1 MLSHN
6 LKKYNDFKAC
16 LDEYFRGDMDK
27 EDVLHYLETVRRR
40 YDKEHTKVLE
50 NLERD
55 HVFYRDNKD
64 WIETLRDAFVNF
76 EEARDMIEEAIR
88 EDSDDINDA
97 LSMFREGNVL
107 MNEVGLD
114 LEEMVERTDF
124 RQML

>member
-40 YDKEHTKVLE
+40 YDKEHTTVLE

-55 HVFYRDNKD
+55 NVFYQDNKD

>member
-1 MLSHN
+1 M
-6 LKKYNDFKAC
+6 AAIWAQPQ
-16 LDEYFRGDMDK
+16 R
-27 EDVLHYLETVRRR
+27 
-40 YDKEHTKVLE
+40 
-50 NLERD
+50 
-55 HVFYRDNKD
+55 
-64 WIETLRDAFVNF
+64 TLGTIDGEGFVCT
-76 EEARDMIEEAIR
+76 IR

>member
-40 YDKEHTKVLE
+40 YDKEHTTVLE

-55 HVFYRDNKD
+55 NVFYRDNKD